1 MWYMNAI
8 LRSQQLSSEQISRW
22 WWPSLLPQMI
32 PPIVE
37 GDWGVNLSQK
47 TMVRAFIH
55 ILLTVTPDELAW
67 PQFKILKTFV
77 HVSAFFHDVSCHNF
91 TFFVMR
97 LFFRPFGLLIR
108 LCHTTSS
115 WKGLSNMTLR
125 IKSHWPLG
133 LLPSSIHNIR
143 TRPST
148 SSVICRTK
156 CTTILASNVWWSL
169 PCRRRPWDSSC
180 QRLQKGHFAW
190 RCVRSLF
197 CWIV

>member
-1 MWYMNAI
+1 MMTKPVAANDPAYRWRGLRGQSLTKDNGWSFYPYFTDSDTKRTRMAI
-8 LRSQQLSSEQISRW
+8 IQNFKNFRSRFCVFPRCL
-22 WWPSLLPQMI
+22 
-32 PPIVE
+32 
-37 GDWGVNLSQK
+37 LSQ
-47 TMVRAFIH
+47 FH
-55 ILLTVTPDELAW
+55 IFCDAVVLSP
-67 PQFKILKTFV
+67 
-77 HVSAFFHDVSCHNF
+77 
-91 TFFVMR
+91 M
-97 LFFRPFGLLIR
+97 GLLIR